1 MNHQVFQVPTGRK
14 VSLAKDYDPALL
26 PRDLNKQQAITKLQ
40 QEINT
45 LSSLQNVLY
54 AQNTYGVLIIF
65 QAMDAAG
72 KDRTIRQVMS
82 GVNPQG
88 CQVYNFKTPSEE
100 DLDHDYFWRY
110 SRCLPERG
118 RIGIFNRS
126 YYEEV
131 LIARVH
137 PEVLAKQQLP
147 SLPQGEKLWQQRFA
161 EINQFE
167 KYLTNNGVVVLKF
180 FLNVS
185 KAEQK
190 KRFLKRID
198 TPEKNWKFASS
209 DIAERQFWHD
219 YQATYEEVFNH
230 TSTTEAP
237 WYIIPADHKWYTHLV
252 VSEIINKRLT
262 DLNLQY
268 PAVSKE
274 HQILLQEAKILLTAE
289 DD

>member
-1 MNHQVFQVPTGRK
+1 MNHQIFKVPADRK
-14 VSLAKDYDPALL
+14 ISLSKDYDPVLI
-26 PRDLNKQQAITKLQ
+26 PNDLNKQQAIIKLQ
-40 QEINT
+40 EEITT
-45 LSSLQNVLY
+45 LSELQNRLY

-72 KDRTIRQVMS
+72 KDSTIRQVMS

-147 SLPQGEKLWQQRFA
+147 HLPKGGKLWQQRFA

-167 KYLTNNGVVVLKF
+167 KYLTNNGVVILKF

-198 TPEKNWKFASS
+198 TPEKNWKFTLS
-209 DIAERQFWHD
+209 DITERHFWQD
-219 YQATYEEVFNH
+219 YQTTYEEVFNH

-252 VSEIINKRLT
+252 VAEIITKRLK

-268 PAVSKE
+268 PSVSKE
-274 HQILLQEAKILLTAE
+274 HQALLQEAKVLLKAE
-289 DD
+289 HD